1 MKMRIELHEI
11 TVRDLVEGYKD
22 NQEGGVTGYGGRL
35 DIRPPFQR
43 EFVYKDKQRA
53 AVVETIRK
61 EFPLN
66 VLYWAV
72 RENKDDEDEP
82 DFEII
87 DGQQRTIS
95 ICQYVEG
102 EFSVDDLYFHNLAD
116 DQQQQI
122 LDYEL
127 MIYRCTGTDSEKL
140 EWFKI
145 INIAGEELS
154 EQELRNAVYH
164 GRWLSDAKRY
174 FSRPG
179 CPAYAIGNRY
189 LLGAVNRQKYLET
202 AIKWINAGDVEGYMA
217 RMQHKPKATELWL
230 HFKKVVDW
238 VDATFPTYRSEMK
251 GIDWGKLYAEHSEK
265 ELDSSELE
273 SQVASLMADVDV
285 TSKKG
290 VYAYVLTGDEKHLSI
305 RAFDDRMRRTAY
317 EQQKGVCPG
326 CSKHFAIESMQA
338 DHKTP
343 WSKGGKTDAANCV
356 MLCAPCN
363 REKWD
368 F

>member
-11 TVRDLVEGYKD
+11 TVRDLVEGYRD

-72 RENKDDEDEP
+72 REDKDDEDEP

-122 LDYEL
+122 LA
-127 MIYRCTGTDSEKL
+127 ITAPSATRARS
-140 EWFKI
+140 
-145 INIAGEELS
+145 S
-154 EQELRNAVYH
+154 
-164 GRWLSDAKRY
+164 S
-174 FSRPG
+174 P
-179 CPAYAIGNRY
+179 PA
-189 LLGAVNRQKYLET
+189 
-202 AIKWINAGDVEGYMA
+202 
-217 RMQHKPKATELWL
+217 HPP
-230 HFKKVVDW
+230 
-238 VDATFPTYRSEMK
+238 DATPSWRSCSRWRTVATTTPTTMVRPSRSCRS
-251 GIDWGKLYAEHSEK
+251 G
-265 ELDSSELE
+265 
-273 SQVASLMADVDV
+273 
-285 TSKKG
+285 
-290 VYAYVLTGDEKHLSI
+290 
-305 RAFDDRMRRTAY
+305 
-317 EQQKGVCPG
+317 
-326 CSKHFAIESMQA
+326 
-338 DHKTP
+338 
-343 WSKGGKTDAANCV
+343 
-356 MLCAPCN
+356 
-363 REKWD
+363 
-368 F
+368 